1 MLSLQN
7 WKKWFVVVIALFA
20 FCVLAPASDA
30 AVLKRWGPSGKYFG
44 RRAGRM
50 DQSRGRTSNRF
61 PNPRRGVATVYR
73 GSYTSHPVVRRAPA
87 TRVVK
92 TTTVPAVQ
100 NAARQPIEAPM
111 PSIELA
117 QK

>member
-1 MLSLQN
+1 MLSQQR
-7 WKKWFVVVIALFA
+7 WKKCLVVVIALFA
-20 FCVLAPASDA
+20 VCVVAPTSDA

-61 PNPRRGVATVYR
+61 PNPRRGVSTVYR
-73 GSYTSHPVVRRAPA
+73 SSYPAHQVVRHAPA

-92 TTTVPAVQ
+92 SVTVPVVQ
-100 NAARQPIEAPM
+100 SAARQPIEAPT
-111 PSIELA
+111 PSIELT
-117 QK
+117 QN